1 MISLKVDPPVFR
13 NRDELLENASSD
25 ILRRLRLDALDI
37 LEAAVNA
44 VDPGEAVRRSLSVKG
59 THLTIRGAEWDL
71 DRFEG
76 IHVIGGGKACGAMAE
91 AVEEILGDWISSG
104 TVNVLKGT
112 ESRHDLDRISLNGVS
127 HPIPDVDSVAAVQ
140 RMMDTLDGV
149 GASDL
154 VIVLISG
161 GGSSLLTYPAKGI
174 SLEDI
179 QDVTQKLLMSGA
191 TIGEL
196 NTVRKHLSA
205 VKGGRLAQR
214 SQGAAVISLILSDVV
229 GDPLDTIASG
239 PTAPDET
246 TFGDARTVLERF
258 GLWEGAPRT
267 VRKRLEEGAKGK
279 IRETPKPDDPVFQR
293 VRNFVIGSNLVAAQ
307 AAVERAGALGY
318 NVELVSTEVEG
329 EAREVGRSFAEAAIA
344 VTRHGLPVGAP
355 AVLVAGG
362 ETTVSVTGVGVG
374 GRNMEVALAA
384 LEGIEGMASVVA
396 ALATDGID
404 GPTVAAGAM
413 VDGSTLVRA
422 RARGLDPSKYLSEND
437 SYTFFQ
443 RLGDAFITGPTG
455 TNVNDL
461 TIILVADPE
470 ESD

>member
-1 MISLKVDPPVFR
+1 MFR

-25 ILRRLRLDALDI
+25 ILRQLRLDALDI

-44 VDPGEAVRRSLSVKG
+44 VDPGEAIRRSLSLRG
-59 THLTIRGAEWDL
+59 THLAIRGAEWDL
-71 DRFEG
+71 NRFEG

-91 AVEEILGDWISSG
+91 AVEEILGDRISSG

-112 ESRHDLDRISLNGVS
+112 ESRHDLIRVSLNGAS
-127 HPIPDVDSVAAVQ
+127 HPIPDVDGVAGVQ
-140 RMMDTLDGV
+140 RMMETLDGV

-161 GGSSLLTYPAKGI
+161 GGSSLLAYPAKGVA
-174 SLEDI
+174 LEDI

-196 NTVRKHLSA
+196 NAVRKHLSA
-205 VKGGRLAQR
+205 VKGGQLAQR
-214 SQGAAVISLILSDVV
+214 SQRATVISLILSDVV

-246 TFGDARTVLERF
+246 TFGDARAVLERF
-258 GLWEGAPRT
+258 GLWEGVPRI
-267 VRKRLEEGAKGK
+267 VRERLDEGAKGM
-279 IRETPKPDDPVFQR
+279 IPETPKPGDPIFQR

-307 AAVERAGALGY
+307 AAVERAGELGY
-318 NVELVSTEVEG
+318 NAELVSTEVEG
-329 EAREVGRSFAEAAIA
+329 EAREVGRAFAEAALA
-344 VTRHGLPVGAP
+344 VIRHGSPVPVP

-362 ETTVSVTGVGVG
+362 ETTVSVRGGGVG

-384 LEGIEGMASVVA
+384 SEGIEGMASVVA

-422 RARGLDPSKYLSEND
+422 RSQGLDPSMYLSEND

-443 RLGDAFITGPTG
+443 SLGDAFITGPTG

>member
-1 MISLKVDPPVFR
+1 M
-13 NRDELLENASSD
+13 
-25 ILRRLRLDALDI
+25 DALDI

-59 THLTIRGAEWDL
+59 THLTIRGTEWDL

-91 AVEEILGDWISSG
+91 AVEEILGDRISSG

-112 ESRHDLDRISLNGVS
+112 ESRHDLDRVSLNGAS
-127 HPIPDVDSVAAVQ
+127 HPIPDVDGVAGVQ
-140 RMMDTLDGV
+140 RMMETLDGV

-161 GGSSLLTYPAKGI
+161 GGSSLLAYPAKGVA
-174 SLEDI
+174 LEDI

-196 NTVRKHLSA
+196 NAVRKHLSA
-205 VKGGRLAQR
+205 VKGGQLVQR
-214 SQGAAVISLILSDVV
+214 SRGATVISLILSDVV
-229 GDPLDTIASG
+229 GDPTGTIASG
-239 PTAPDET
+239 PTSPDET
-246 TFGDARTVLERF
+246 TFREARDVLERF
-258 GLWEGAPRT
+258 DIWEGAPRI
-267 VRKRLEEGAKGK
+267 VKERLEEGARGK
-279 IRETPKPDDPVFQR
+279 IPETPKPGDPIFQR
-293 VRNFVIGSNLVAAQ
+293 VRNFVIGSNLVAAR
-307 AAVERAGALGY
+307 AAVERAGELGY
-318 NVELVSTEVEG
+318 NAELVSTEVEG
-329 EAREVGRSFAEAAIA
+329 EAREVGRSFAEAALS
-344 VTRHGLPVGAP
+344 VTRHGSPLRAP

-362 ETTVSVTGVGVG
+362 ETTVSVRGGGVG

-384 LEGIEGMASVVA
+384 SEGIEGMASVVA

-422 RARGLDPSKYLSEND
+422 RALGLDPSKHLSEND

-443 RLGDAFITGPTG
+443 SLGDAFITGPTG

-461 TIILVADPE
+461 TLILVAGPE

>member
-1 MISLKVDPPVFR
+1 VFR

-44 VDPGEAVRRSLSVKG
+44 VDPGEAVRRSLSLWG
-59 THLTIRGAEWDL
+59 THLKIRGAEWDL
-71 DRFEG
+71 DRFES

-91 AVEEILGDWISSG
+91 AVEEILGDRISSG

-112 ESRHDLDRISLNGVS
+112 ESRHDLDRVSLNGAA
-127 HPIPDVDSVAAVQ
+127 HPIPDVDGVAGVQ
-140 RMMDTLDGV
+140 RMMETLDGV

-161 GGSSLLTYPAKGI
+161 GGSSLLAYPAEGVA
-174 SLEDI
+174 LEDI
-179 QDVTQKLLMSGA
+179 QEVTQKLLMSGA

-196 NTVRKHLSA
+196 NAVRKHLSA
-205 VKGGRLAQR
+205 VKGGQLAQR
-214 SQGAAVISLILSDVV
+214 SRGATVISLILSDVV

-246 TFGDARTVLERF
+246 TFGDARAVLERC
-258 GLWEGAPRT
+258 GLWEGAPRI
-267 VRKRLEEGAKGK
+267 VRERLDDGARGN
-279 IRETPKPDDPVFQR
+279 IPETPKPGDPVFQR
-293 VRNFVIGSNLVAAQ
+293 VRNFVIGSNLVAAR
-307 AAVERAGALGY
+307 AAVERAGELGY
-318 NVELVSTEVEG
+318 NAELVSTEVEG
-329 EAREVGRSFAEAAIA
+329 EAREVGRSFAEAALS
-344 VTRHGLPVGAP
+344 VTRHGSPVKAP
-355 AVLVAGG
+355 AALVAGG
-362 ETTVSVTGVGVG
+362 ETTVSVRGGGVG

-384 LEGIEGMASVVA
+384 SEGIDGMDSVVA

-404 GPTVAAGAM
+404 GPTVSAGAM
-413 VDGSTLVRA
+413 VDGSTGIRA

-443 RLGDAFITGPTG
+443 SLGDVFITGPTG

-461 TIILVADPE
+461 TIILVAGPE

>member
-1 MISLKVDPPVFR
+1 MFR
-13 NRDELLENASSD
+13 NRDELLENATSD
-25 ILRRLRLDALDI
+25 ILRRLRMDALDI
-37 LEAAVNA
+37 LETAVNA
-44 VDPGEAVRRSLSVKG
+44 VDPGEAIRRSFRVRDDRLK
-59 THLTIRGAEWDL
+59 IEEAEWDL

-91 AVEEILGDWISSG
+91 AVEEILGNRILSG

-112 ESRHDLDRISLNGVS
+112 ELRHDLNRISLNGAS
-127 HPIPDVDSVAAVQ
+127 HPIPDEDGVAGVQ
-140 RMMDTLDGV
+140 RMMDALDGV

-154 VIVLISG
+154 VVVLISG
-161 GGSSLLTYPAKGI
+161 GGSSLLAYPAEGVA
-174 SLEDI
+174 LEDI

-196 NTVRKHLSA
+196 NAVRKHLSA
-205 VKGGRLAQR
+205 VKGGQLAQR
-214 SQGAAVISLILSDVV
+214 SRGATMISLILSDVV

-246 TFGDARTVLERF
+246 TFGDARAVLERF
-258 GLWEGAPRT
+258 GLWEEAPRI
-267 VRKRLEEGAKGK
+267 VRERLDEGVRGK
-279 IRETPKPDDPVFQR
+279 IPETPKPGDPIF
-293 VRNFVIGSNLVAAQ
+293 RNTRNYVIGSNLVAAR
-307 AAVERAGALGY
+307 AAEARARALGY
-318 NVELVSTEVEG
+318 NSELVSTEVEG
-329 EAREVGRSFAEAAIA
+329 EAREVGKSFAEAALD
-344 VTRHGLPVGAP
+344 VTRHGSPVRAP
-355 AVLVAGG
+355 AVLIVGG
-362 ETTVSVTGVGVG
+362 ETTVFVKGGGVG

-384 LEGIEGMASVVA
+384 SERMEGMTSVVA

-404 GPTVAAGAM
+404 GPTVSAGAI

-437 SYTFFQ
+437 SYTLFQ
-443 RLGDAFITGPTG
+443 ILGDAFITGPTG

-470 ESD
+470 ESN

>member
-1 MISLKVDPPVFR
+1 VFR

-44 VDPGEAVRRSLSVKG
+44 VDPGEAVRRSLSVRG

-71 DRFEG
+71 GLFEG

-91 AVEEILGDWISSG
+91 AVEEILGDRISSG

-112 ESRHDLDRISLNGVS
+112 EPKYDLNRIILNGAS
-127 HPIPDVDSVAAVQ
+127 HPIPDAEGVAGVQ
-140 RMMDTLDGV
+140 RMMETLDGV

-161 GGSSLLTYPAKGI
+161 GGSSLLAYPAKGVA
-174 SLEDI
+174 LEDI
-179 QDVTQKLLMSGA
+179 QDVTQKLLLSGA
-191 TIGEL
+191 TISEL
-196 NTVRKHLSA
+196 NAVRKHLSA
-205 VKGGRLAQR
+205 VKGGQLAQR
-214 SQGAAVISLILSDVV
+214 SQRATVIGLILSDVV

-246 TFGDARTVLERF
+246 TFGDARVILERF
-258 GLWEGAPRT
+258 DLWEGAPRI
-267 VRKRLEEGAKGK
+267 VRERLDEGAKGK
-279 IRETPKPDDPVFQR
+279 IPETPKQGDPIFQR
-293 VRNFVIGSNLVAAQ
+293 VRNFVIGSNLVAAR
-307 AAVERAGALGY
+307 AAVERAGELGY
-318 NVELVSTEVEG
+318 TAELMSTEIEG
-329 EAREVGRSFAEAAIA
+329 EAKEVGRSFAEAAQA
-344 VTRHGLPVGAP
+344 LTRHSSSVRIP

-362 ETTVSVTGVGVG
+362 ETTVSVTGGGVG
-374 GRNMEVALAA
+374 GRNMEVALASS
-384 LEGIEGMASVVA
+384 EGIEGMASVVA

-404 GPTVAAGAM
+404 GPTVAPGAI

-422 RARGLDPSKYLSEND
+422 RALGLDPSEYLSEND
-437 SYTFFQ
+437 SYAFFQ
-443 RLGDAFITGPTG
+443 SLGDAFITGPTG

-461 TIILVADPE
+461 TIILVVDPE
-470 ESD
+470 ESE

>member
-1 MISLKVDPPVFR
+1 LFH
-13 NRDELLENASSD
+13 NRDILLENASSD

-44 VDPGEAVRRSLSVKG
+44 VDPEEAVKRSLSVRG
-59 THLTIRGAEWDL
+59 PHLTIRGAEWDL

-91 AVEEILGDWISSG
+91 AVEEALGDRISSG

-112 ESRHDLDRISLNGVS
+112 ETRHNLNRILLNPAS
-127 HPIPDVDSVAAVQ
+127 HPIPDVDGVAGVQ
-140 RMMDTLDGV
+140 RMMETLDGV

-161 GGSSLLTYPAKGI
+161 GGSSLLAYPAEGVALK
-174 SLEDI
+174 DI
-179 QDVTQKLLMSGA
+179 QDVTQKLLLSGA

-196 NTVRKHLSA
+196 NSVRKHLSA

-214 SQGAAVISLILSDVV
+214 SQGATVISLILSDVV

-246 TFGDARTVLERF
+246 TFRDARTVLERF
-258 GLWEGAPRT
+258 GLWKGAPRT
-267 VRKRLEEGAKGK
+267 VRKRLEEGVKGK

-293 VRNFVIGSNLVAAQ
+293 VRNFVIGSNLVAAR

-318 NVELVSTEVEG
+318 NVELVSTEIEG
-329 EAREVGRSFAEAAIA
+329 EARDVGRSFAEAALA
-344 VTRHGLPVGAP
+344 VARYGSPVRTP

-362 ETTVSVTGVGVG
+362 ETTVTVKGGGVG

-422 RARGLDPSKYLSEND
+422 RGRGLDPSTYLSEND
-437 SYTFFQ
+437 SYAFFQ
-443 RLGDAFITGPTG
+443 SLGDSFITGPTG

-470 ESD
+470 VSD

>member
-1 MISLKVDPPVFR
+1 MFH
-13 NRDELLENASSD
+13 NRDELLENASSE

-44 VDPGEAVRRSLSVKG
+44 VDPGEAVRRSLSVRG
-59 THLTIRGAEWDL
+59 TRLTIRGIEWDL

-91 AVEEILGDWISSG
+91 AVEEILGDRISSG

-112 ESRHDLDRISLNGVS
+112 ESRHDLNRISLNGAS
-127 HPIPDVDSVAAVQ
+127 HPIPDVNGVAGVQ
-140 RMMDTLDGV
+140 RMMETLDGV
-149 GASDL
+149 DASDL

-161 GGSSLLTYPAKGI
+161 GGSSLLAYPAKGVA
-174 SLEDI
+174 LEDI

-196 NTVRKHLSA
+196 NSVRKHLSA
-205 VKGGRLAQR
+205 VKGGQLAQR
-214 SQGAAVISLILSDVV
+214 SRRATVISLILSDVV
-229 GDPLDTIASG
+229 GDHLDTIASG
-239 PTAPDET
+239 PTALDET
-246 TFGDARTVLERF
+246 TFGDARAVLERF
-258 GLWEGAPRT
+258 GLWEGVPRI
-267 VRKRLEEGAKGK
+267 VRERLEEGAKGK
-279 IRETPKPDDPVFQR
+279 IPETPKPGDPFFQR
-293 VRNFVIGSNLVAAQ
+293 VRNFVIGSNLVAAR
-307 AAVERAGALGY
+307 AAVKRAGELGY
-318 NVELVSTEVEG
+318 NSELVSTEVEG
-329 EAREVGRSFAEAAIA
+329 EAREVGRSFAEAALA
-344 VTRHGLPVGAP
+344 VTRHGSSIRTP
-355 AVLVAGG
+355 AALVAGG
-362 ETTVSVTGVGVG
+362 ETTVSVRGGGVG

-384 LEGIEGMASVVA
+384 SEGIAGMASVVA

-404 GPTVAAGAM
+404 GPTVAAGAI

-422 RARGLDPSKYLSEND
+422 RVRGLDPSEYLSEND

-443 RLGDAFITGPTG
+443 SLGDALITGPTG

-461 TIILVADPE
+461 TIILVADHE

>member
-1 MISLKVDPPVFR
+1 MFR
-13 NRDELLENASSD
+13 NRDELLENATSD
-25 ILRRLRLDALDI
+25 ILRRLRIDALDI
-37 LEAAVNA
+37 LEAAVKA
-44 VDPGEAVRRSLSVKG
+44 VDPGEAVRRSLRV
-59 THLTIRGAEWDL
+59 RGARLEIGEAEWDL

-76 IHVIGGGKACGAMAE
+76 IHVIGGGKASGAMAE
-91 AVEEILGDWISSG
+91 AIEEILGDRVSSG

-112 ESRHDLDRISLNGVS
+112 ESRHDLDRISLNGAS
-127 HPIPDVDSVAAVQ
+127 HPIPDANGVAGVQ
-140 RMMDTLDGV
+140 RMLETLDGV

-154 VIVLISG
+154 VIALISG
-161 GGSSLLTYPAKGI
+161 GGSSLLAYPAKGVV
-174 SLEDI
+174 LEDI

-196 NTVRKHLSA
+196 NAVRKHLSA
-205 VKGGRLAQR
+205 VKGGQLAQR
-214 SQGAAVISLILSDVV
+214 SQPATVISLILSDVV

-239 PTAPDET
+239 PTAPDGT
-246 TFGDARTVLERF
+246 TFGDAIAVLERF
-258 GLWEGAPRT
+258 GLWEGVPRI
-267 VRKRLEEGAKGK
+267 VRERLKAGARGE
-279 IRETPKPDDPVFQR
+279 IPETPKPGDPLFQN
-293 VRNFVIGSNLVAAQ
+293 VLNSVIGSNPLAAR

-318 NVELVSTEVEG
+318 NAELVSTEVEG
-329 EAREVGRSFAEAAIA
+329 EAREVGRSFAEAAFA
-344 VTRHGLPVGAP
+344 VTLRGSPLKVP

-362 ETTVSVTGVGVG
+362 ETTVTVKGGGVG

-384 LEGIEGMASVVA
+384 SEGIEGMASVIA

-404 GPTVAAGAM
+404 GPTSAAGAV

-422 RARGLDPSKYLSEND
+422 RAWGLEPSKFLSEND

>member
-1 MISLKVDPPVFR
+1 MFR

-25 ILRRLRLDALDI
+25 ILRQLRIDALDI

-44 VDPGEAVRRSLSVKG
+44 VNPGEAVRRSLSVKG

-91 AVEEILGDWISSG
+91 AVEEILGDRISSG

-112 ESRHDLDRISLNGVS
+112 ESRHDLDRVSLNGAS
-127 HPIPDVDSVAAVQ
+127 HPIPDVDGVTGVQ
-140 RMMDTLDGV
+140 KMMETLDGV

-154 VIVLISG
+154 IIVLISG
-161 GGSSLLTYPAKGI
+161 GGSSLMAYPAKGVA
-174 SLEDI
+174 LENI

-196 NTVRKHLSA
+196 NAVRKHLSA
-205 VKGGRLAQR
+205 IKGGQLVQR
-214 SQGAAVISLILSDVV
+214 SRGATVISLILSDVV
-229 GDPLDTIASG
+229 GDPIDTIASG

-246 TFGDARTVLERF
+246 TFGDARDVLERF
-258 GLWEGAPRT
+258 GLWEGVPRI
-267 VRKRLEEGAKGK
+267 VKERLEEGARGK
-279 IRETPKPDDPVFQR
+279 IHETPKPGDPIFQR
-293 VRNFVIGSNLVAAQ
+293 VRNFVIGSNLVAAR
-307 AAVERAGALGY
+307 AAVERAGELGY
-318 NVELVSTEVEG
+318 NAELVSTEVEG
-329 EAREVGRSFAEAAIA
+329 EARDVGRSFAEAALS
-344 VTRHGLPVGAP
+344 VTRLGSPVRAP

-362 ETTVSVTGVGVG
+362 ETTVSVRGVGVG

-384 LEGIEGMASVVA
+384 SEGIEGMASVVA

-422 RARGLDPSKYLSEND
+422 RALGLDPSKYLSEND
-437 SYTFFQ
+437 SYMFFQ
-443 RLGDAFITGPTG
+443 SLGDAFITGPTG

-461 TIILVADPE
+461 TIILVAGPE

>member
-1 MISLKVDPPVFR
+1 VFR

-44 VDPGEAVRRSLSVKG
+44 VDPGEAVRRSLSVRG

-71 DRFEG
+71 GLFEG

-91 AVEEILGDWISSG
+91 AVEEILGDRISSG

-112 ESRHDLDRISLNGVS
+112 EPKYDLNRIILNGAS
-127 HPIPDVDSVAAVQ
+127 HPIPDAEGVAGVQ
-140 RMMDTLDGV
+140 RMMETLDGV

-161 GGSSLLTYPAKGI
+161 GGSSLLAYPAKGVA
-174 SLEDI
+174 LEDI
-179 QDVTQKLLMSGA
+179 QDVTQKLLLSGA
-191 TIGEL
+191 TISEL
-196 NTVRKHLSA
+196 NAVRKHLSA
-205 VKGGRLAQR
+205 VKGGQLAQR
-214 SQGAAVISLILSDVV
+214 SQRATVIGLILSDVV

-246 TFGDARTVLERF
+246 TFGDARVILERF
-258 GLWEGAPRT
+258 DLWEGAPRI
-267 VRKRLEEGAKGK
+267 VRERLDEGAKGK
-279 IRETPKPDDPVFQR
+279 IPETPKQGDPIFQR
-293 VRNFVIGSNLVAAQ
+293 VRNFVIGSNLVAAR
-307 AAVERAGALGY
+307 AAVERAGELGY
-318 NVELVSTEVEG
+318 TAELMSTEIEG
-329 EAREVGRSFAEAAIA
+329 EAKEVGRSFAEAAQA
-344 VTRHGLPVGAP
+344 LTRHSSSVRIP

-362 ETTVSVTGVGVG
+362 ETTVSVTGGGVG
-374 GRNMEVALAA
+374 GRNMEVALASS
-384 LEGIEGMASVVA
+384 EGIEGMASVVA

-404 GPTVAAGAM
+404 GPTVAAGAI

-422 RARGLDPSKYLSEND
+422 RALGLDPSEYLSEND
-437 SYTFFQ
+437 SYAFFQ
-443 RLGDAFITGPTG
+443 SLGDAFITGPTG

-461 TIILVADPE
+461 TIILVVDPE
-470 ESD
+470 ESE

>member
-1 MISLKVDPPVFR
+1 VFR
-13 NRDELLENASSD
+13 NRDELLENASSE
-25 ILRRLRLDALDI
+25 ILRRLRMDALDI
-37 LEAAVNA
+37 LEAAVKA
-44 VDPGEAVRRSLSVKG
+44 VDPGEAVRRNLNVRG
-59 THLTIRGAEWDL
+59 THLTIREAEWDL

-91 AVEEILGDWISSG
+91 AVEEILSDRISSG

-112 ESRHDLDRISLNGVS
+112 ESRHDLTRISLNGAS
-127 HPIPDVDSVAAVQ
+127 HPIPDADGVAGVQ
-140 RMMDTLDGV
+140 RMMKTLDSV

-161 GGSSLLTYPAKGI
+161 GGSSLLAYPAEGVA
-174 SLEDI
+174 LEDI

-196 NTVRKHLSA
+196 NAVRKHLSA
-205 VKGGRLAQR
+205 VKGGQLAQR
-214 SQGAAVISLILSDVV
+214 CQGATMISLILSDVV

-246 TFGDARTVLERF
+246 TFGDARAVLERF
-258 GLWEGAPRT
+258 GLWGDVPGI
-267 VRKRLEEGAKGK
+267 VRERLDDGSRGK
-279 IRETPKPDDPVFQR
+279 IPETPKSGDPIFRR
-293 VRNFVIGSNLVAAQ
+293 VYNFVIGSNPVAAR
-307 AAVERAGALGY
+307 AAVERAGELGY
-318 NVELVSTEVEG
+318 NAELVSTEVEG
-329 EAREVGRSFAEAAIA
+329 EAREVGRSFAEAALA
-344 VTRHGLPVGAP
+344 VARHGSPVCAP

-362 ETTVSVTGVGVG
+362 ETTVSVRGGGVG
-374 GRNMEVALAA
+374 GRNMEVALSAS
-384 LEGIEGMASVVA
+384 EGIEGMASVVA

-404 GPTVAAGAM
+404 GPTVSAGAM

-437 SYTFFQ
+437 SYSFFQ
-443 RLGDAFITGPTG
+443 GLGDAFITGPTS

-461 TIILVADPE
+461 TIILVADLE

>member
-1 MISLKVDPPVFR
+1 VFR

-25 ILRRLRLDALDI
+25 TLRRLRLDALDI

-44 VDPGEAVRRSLSVKG
+44 VDPGEAVRRSLSVRG
-59 THLTIRGAEWDL
+59 THLTICGAEWDL

-76 IHVIGGGKACGAMAE
+76 IHVIGGGKACGAMAQ
-91 AVEEILGDWISSG
+91 AVEEILGDRISSG
-104 TVNVLKGT
+104 TVNILKGT
-112 ESRHDLDRISLNGVS
+112 ESRHDLNRISLNGAS
-127 HPIPDVDSVAAVQ
+127 HPIPGVDGVAGVQ
-140 RMMDTLDGV
+140 RMMETLDGV

-161 GGSSLLTYPAKGI
+161 GGSSLLAYPAKGVA
-174 SLEDI
+174 LKDI

-196 NTVRKHLSA
+196 NSVRKHLSA
-205 VKGGRLAQR
+205 VKGGQLAQR
-214 SQGAAVISLILSDVV
+214 SQEATVISLILSDVV

-246 TFGDARTVLERF
+246 TFGDARAVLERF
-258 GLWEGAPRT
+258 GLWEDAPRI
-267 VRKRLEEGAKGK
+267 VREHLDEGAKGK
-279 IRETPKPDDPVFQR
+279 IPETPKPGDPIFQN
-293 VRNFVIGSNLVAAQ
+293 VRNFIIGSNLVAAR
-307 AAVERAGALGY
+307 AAVERAGELGY
-318 NVELVSTEVEG
+318 YAELVSTEVEG
-329 EAREVGRSFAEAAIA
+329 EAREVGRSFAEAALA
-344 VTRHGLPVGAP
+344 VVRHGYPVRAP

-362 ETTVSVTGVGVG
+362 ETTVSVTGGGVG
-374 GRNMEVALAA
+374 GRNMEVALGAS
-384 LEGIEGMASVVA
+384 EGIEGTASLVA

-404 GPTVAAGAM
+404 GPTLAAGAI

-422 RARGLDPSKYLSEND
+422 RGKGLDPSEYLAEND
-437 SYTFFQ
+437 SYTFFHI
-443 RLGDAFITGPTG
+443 LGDSFITGPTG

-461 TIILVADPE
+461 TIVLVADPE